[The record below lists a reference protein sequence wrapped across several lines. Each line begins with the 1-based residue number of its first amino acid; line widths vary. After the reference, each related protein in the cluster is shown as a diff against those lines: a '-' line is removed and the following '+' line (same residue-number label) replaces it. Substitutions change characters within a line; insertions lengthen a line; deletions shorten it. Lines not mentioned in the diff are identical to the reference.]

1 MTKAE
6 RISHSS
12 TTRGKLMNQLNRPI
26 AIGALVAGS
35 LALCTATAVA
45 QDQLADM
52 TKDANQ
58 WVMTGRTYDLQ
69 RYSPLTQINLGS
81 SGSRG
86 MRSGQ
91 GYGSSSCRRWS
102 SDQP

>member
-1 MTKAE
+1 
-6 RISHSS
+6 
-12 TTRGKLMNQLNRPI
+12 MNQLNRPI
-26 AIGALVAGS
+26 AIGALVASS

-69 RYSPLTQINLGS
+69 RYSPLTQINATNVAHLHASWSFSTGTL
-81 SGSRG
+81 RG
-86 MRSGQ
+86 HEGNPQIGRAHV
-91 GYGSSSCRRWS
+91 
-102 SDQP
+102 